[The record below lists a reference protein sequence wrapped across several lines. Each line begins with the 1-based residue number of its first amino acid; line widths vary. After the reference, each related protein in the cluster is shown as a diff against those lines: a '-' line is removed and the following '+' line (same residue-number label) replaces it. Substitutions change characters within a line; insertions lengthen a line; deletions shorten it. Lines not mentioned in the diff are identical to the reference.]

1 MKDRNELVNYVLVG
15 LLVIG
20 AYFLGS
26 YKTRYDLLKSGQANE
41 QEKTAKVQQPKEE
54 KKTELTKEEWKEI
67 TAKPFAVKG
76 KKDAPVTIVEFTD
89 YQCPFCGRYVKE
101 AYQNIIK
108 DYVDKGKVRYILRNL
123 PLPFHKHSEDAAVAA
138 YCAGKQG
145 KYWEMHDKLFANQKE
160 WEGLSDAKDT
170 FIKYGKDLGID
181 IKACLD
187 DEAVK
192 KEIGK
197 DLEMARKIGANGTP
211 TFFINGKMLVGAQ
224 PFTAFKTMI
233 EEALKGK

>member
-1 MKDRNELVNYVLVG
+1 MKDKNELVNYLLVG
-15 LLVIG
+15 LLVVG

-26 YKTRYDLLKSGQANE
+26 YKTKYEMLKSGKVNNQGDVAKIQKP
-41 QEKTAKVQQPKEE
+41 QEEPK
-54 KKTELTKEEWKEI
+54 KELSKDEWQEI
-67 TAKPFAVKG
+67 TTKPFAVKG

-89 YQCPFCGRYVKE
+89 YQCPFCGRYVEE
-101 AYQNIIK
+101 AYQDIIK
-108 DYVDKGKVRYILRNL
+108 NYVSKGKVKYILRNL
-123 PLPFHKHSEDAAVAA
+123 PLSFHKHSEDAAVAA

-145 KYWEMHDKLFANQKE
+145 KYWEMHDKLFTSQKE
-160 WEGLSDAKDT
+160 WESLSDTKDM
-170 FIKYGKDLGID
+170 FVKYGKDLGID
-181 IKACLD
+181 IKDCLA
-187 DEAVK
+187 DEGVK

-233 EEALKGK
+233 EEALK